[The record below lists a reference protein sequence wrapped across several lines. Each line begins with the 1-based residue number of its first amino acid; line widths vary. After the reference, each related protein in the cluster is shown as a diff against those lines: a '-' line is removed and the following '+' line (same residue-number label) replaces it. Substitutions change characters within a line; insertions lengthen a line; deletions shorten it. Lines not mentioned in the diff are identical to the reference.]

1 MREAAALRR
10 QDPVVGV
17 LGRILGHADPEGGP
31 LFHALEN
38 EINSVGALLAHSAQ
52 PGQDIILFTD
62 TFFGPLDRDVVVG
75 GKGFHPVL
83 VVIGTLSDQLL
94 AQDGNSEHLAKEMNH
109 LLGPRQ
115 SAQIAVDDD
124 PVEAVVDKEQK
135 LTKELLEQFHGELE
149 STAKLEDNVNPKK
162 IKSGPGKQWMKGKDF
177 RLAKEIKYIQ
187 RQAVEHDGRF
197 VTIGP
202 LVFFSTETGDAWML
216 DPSCQLAARLA
227 RDGDPEP
234 IDFEETDTNYAI
246 GWKGNYRI
254 EGRAF
259 VYIDQR
265 SGRIITI
272 LGYPTA
278 EIARL
283 G

>member
-1 MREAAALRR
+1 ME
-10 QDPVVGV
+10 
-17 LGRILGHADPEGGP
+17 
-31 LFHALEN
+31 
-38 EINSVGALLAHSAQ
+38 
-52 PGQDIILFTD
+52 
-62 TFFGPLDRDVVVG
+62 
-75 GKGFHPVL
+75 
-83 VVIGTLSDQLL
+83 
-94 AQDGNSEHLAKEMNH
+94 
-109 LLGPRQ
+109 
-115 SAQIAVDDD
+115 
-124 PVEAVVDKEQK
+124 
-135 LTKELLEQFHGELE
+135 
-149 STAKLEDNVNPKK
+149 
-162 IKSGPGKQWMKGKDF
+162 GKDF

-187 RQAVEHDGRF
+187 HQAAKHDGRF

-259 VYIDQR
+259 VYIDR
-265 SGRIITI
+265 KSGRIITI